1 MANKRIFKFTL
12 NDVSAATGRG
22 IDSVRDDSSKGKF
35 DAEDLLSLS
44 GYVVGH
50 VLIRNTDRS
59 KK

>member
-22 IDSVRDDSSKGKF
+22 IDSVRDDSSRGKF
-35 DAEDLLSLS
+35 DPEDLLSLAR
-44 GYVVGH
+44 YVVGH
-50 VLIRNTDRS
+50 VLIRALKWS